1 MKADPIAPA
10 RQSYAD
16 ALAAKGASPL
26 WDVLHDLVPERP
38 APTAKPCH
46 WSYAEM
52 RPLLMHAGELIS
64 AEEAERRVLV
74 LENPALAHQ
83 HALTPTLYGG
93 LQLILPGE
101 IARSHRHTQSA
112 IRLVLEGSGAY
123 TAVDGERVFM
133 QRGDFITTP
142 AWCWHDH
149 GNPGSEPVTWL
160 DGLDIPLV
168 RALGAQF
175 AQNHHAKVQPI
186 VATAGLS
193 ERRYAR
199 GLLLVKPLHSGA
211 SSPLFSYPY
220 ERTREA
226 LEWLSRHEAPDPHR
240 GHALRFSNPTTGG
253 PALPTMEASVQWLPA
268 ACATLPSR
276 STESRVLCV
285 IEGRARIGVDAHL
298 YSAEPNDV
306 IVVPSWSALSIQALT
321 DAAVFTYSDRPVLR
335 SLELL
340 REDFQSPN

>member
-1 MKADPIAPA
+1 MNADPTAPE
-10 RQSYAD
+10 RHSYAE

-46 WSYAEM
+46 WSYADM
-52 RPLLMHAGELIS
+52 RPLLMQAGELIS

-133 QRGDFITTP
+133 KRGDFITTP

-175 AQNHHAKVQPI
+175 AQHHHAKVQPI
-186 VATAGLS
+186 VAAAGLS

-199 GLLLVKPLHSGA
+199 GLLPVKPLHSGA

-253 PALPTMEASVQWLPA
+253 PALPTMEASVQWVPGVARRFHHAAPRA
-268 ACATLPSR
+268 ACFASSR
-276 STESRVLCV
+276 
-285 IEGRARIGVDAHL
+285 
-298 YSAEPNDV
+298 AEPASASTPNSSRREENDV
-306 IVVPSWSALSIQALT
+306 IVVPSWSALSIQSFADT
-321 DAAVFTYSDRPVLR
+321 AVFTYSDRPVLQ

-340 REDFQSPN
+340 REAFQSPT